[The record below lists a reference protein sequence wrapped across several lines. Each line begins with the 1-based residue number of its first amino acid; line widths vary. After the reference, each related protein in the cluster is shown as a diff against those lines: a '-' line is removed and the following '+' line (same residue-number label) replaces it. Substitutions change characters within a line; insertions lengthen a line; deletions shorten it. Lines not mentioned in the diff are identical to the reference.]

1 MIKFCPKCGKY
12 MSQSQSI
19 CPNCASQP
27 RTRKHP
33 SEISTDDVISNFPS
47 PSLRKNQKRIITE
60 IVDAFQTGKKCV
72 ILAAPTGFGK
82 SYVNTAFASIT
93 HSFYATPQLT
103 LMKQIQKDPLL
114 QGRFVEIK
122 GRRNYRCYYYPE
134 RPVHIGRCETTDFH
148 CTERF
153 DVCPYW
159 KQKKKALDAQTVLLS
174 LAYLIDEGQTE
185 GPTSLGSRS
194 LLILDES
201 HNLEEECL
209 NHMSLRVTP
218 QTIPD
223 NVYEKYLPQLKQI
236 DNKDQEHEFLSKLA
250 VHLQELLKRAD
261 LISKSTGLSIDQ
273 AIDKEK
279 IDRYLKNYKFYMSSK
294 KEWISQIQNDR
305 LILQP
310 VYAKEFM
317 REMIWKKADFFII
330 SSATILDPKQYRE
343 LTGLNDVLNEDQICF
358 LTIESTFPVENRPI
372 LDFGV
377 GSLSLK
383 NWDQN
388 NQDALT
394 TIEHILRKEE
404 GNVAIHCGSYK
415 RQQWLVQ
422 NIAEDLKPRLIAHTS
437 FNRHEKL
444 EDWKQSRGSVFVS
457 VAFQEGQD
465 WKYDICDAQILLKV
479 PYPDLGDKR
488 IRSRLENG
496 ESRWYN
502 NRAMTEVI
510 QAYGRAV
517 RAEDDQARFYIV
529 DSDFKKLAINCWS
542 FMPEWFKEALP
553 KSLEKI

>member
-1 MIKFCPKCGKY
+1 
-12 MSQSQSI
+12 
-19 CPNCASQP
+19 
-27 RTRKHP
+27 
-33 SEISTDDVISNFPS
+33 
-47 PSLRKNQKRIITE
+47 
-60 IVDAFQTGKKCV
+60 
-72 ILAAPTGFGK
+72 
-82 SYVNTAFASIT
+82 
-93 HSFYATPQLT
+93 
-103 LMKQIQKDPLL
+103 MKQIQKDPLL

-223 NVYEKYLPQLKQI
+223 NVYEKYLPDLKQI
-236 DNKDQEHEFLSKLA
+236 ENKDQEFEFLSKLG

-330 SSATILDPKQYRE
+330 SSATILDPKQYRD
-343 LTGLNDVLNEDQICF
+343 LTGLNDVLSEDQISF
-358 LTIESTFPVENRPI
+358 LTVESTFPVENRPI

-377 GSLSLK
+377 GSLSMK

>member
-1 MIKFCPKCGKY
+1 MIKFCPRCGKY
-12 MSQSQSI
+12 MPQSQTI

-33 SEISTDDVISNFPS
+33 SEISTDDVIENFPS
-47 PSLRKNQKRIITE
+47 TSLRKNQKRIMSE

-103 LMKQIQKDPLL
+103 LMRQILHDPLL

-134 RPVHIGRCETTDFH
+134 RPVHIGRCETTEYH

-159 KQKKKALDAQTVLLS
+159 KQKKKAIDAQSVLMS

-209 NHMSLRVTP
+209 NHISLRVTP
-218 QTIPD
+218 NTIPS

-236 DNKDQEHEFLSKLA
+236 ENKDQESEFLNKLG

-261 LISKSTGLSIDQ
+261 LISKSTGLSIDE

-279 IDRYLKNYKFYMSSK
+279 IDRYLKNYQFYMSSK
-294 KEWISQIQNDR
+294 KEWISQIQNDQ

-317 REMIWKKADFFII
+317 REMIWKRADFFII
-330 SSATILDPKQYRE
+330 SSATILDPKQYQE
-343 LTGLNDVLNEDQICF
+343 LTGLNDILDEDQISF
-358 LTIESTFPVENRPI
+358 LTVESTFPIENRPI
-372 LDFGV
+372 LDFSV
-377 GSLSLK
+377 GSLSQK

-388 NQDALT
+388 NHDALT

-422 NIAEDLKPRLIAHTS
+422 NISEDLKSRLITHTS
-437 FNRHEKL
+437 FNRNEKL

-496 ESRWYN
+496 ERRWYT

-510 QAYGRAV
+510 
-517 RAEDDQARFYIV
+517 
-529 DSDFKKLAINCWS
+529 
-542 FMPEWFKEALP
+542 
-553 KSLEKI
+553 